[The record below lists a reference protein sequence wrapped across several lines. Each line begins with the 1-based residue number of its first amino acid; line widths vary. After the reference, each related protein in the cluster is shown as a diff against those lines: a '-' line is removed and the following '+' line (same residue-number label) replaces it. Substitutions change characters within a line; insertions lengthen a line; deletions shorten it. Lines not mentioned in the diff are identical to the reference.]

1 MARKVEVVDYDLA
14 WPGMFEREAPL
25 LRKVFADQLLELHHI
40 GSTAIPGLRAKP
52 TIDVLLVVRDIN
64 AIDELNGAMLQND
77 YHPEG
82 EFGLPGRRYFWKGI
96 PDVHTY
102 HAHAYQAGHSEIVR
116 LLNFRDFLRAHRQEA
131 LAYEELKQQ
140 LAARFT
146 YNPDAYT
153 HAKDALIRQMD
164 EKAKRWRAQ
173 A

>member
-1 MARKVEVVDYDLA
+1 MVEYDPA
-14 WPGMFEREAPL
+14 WPGMFEREAL
-25 LRKVFADQLLELHHI
+25 LLGKVFGDQLLELHHI

-52 TIDVLLVVRDIN
+52 TIDILLVVRDIS
-64 AIDELNGAMLQND
+64 AIDGLNGAMMKNG

-82 EFGLPGRRYFWKGI
+82 EFGIPGRRYFWKGV
-96 PDVHTY
+96 PDVHIY
-102 HAHAYQAGHSEIVR
+102 HAHAYQAGHSEITR

-131 LAYEELKQQ
+131 LAYQELKQQ

-146 YNPDAYT
+146 YDPDSYT
-153 HAKDALIRQMD
+153 NAKDALIRHMD

>member
-1 MARKVEVVDYDLA
+1 MVDYDPA
-14 WPGMFEREAPL
+14 WPSRFEREAPL
-25 LRKVFADQLLELHHI
+25 LRTVFSDQLLELHHI
-40 GSTAIPGLRAKP
+40 GSTAIPELRAKP
-52 TIDVLLVVRDIN
+52 IIDIMLVVRDIG
-64 AIDELNGAMLQND
+64 AVDALNGAMLQNG

-82 EFGLPGRRYFWKGI
+82 EFGIAGRRYFWKGI
-96 PDVHTY
+96 PEVHTY
-102 HAHAYQAGHSEIVR
+102 HAHAYQSGHSEITR

-131 LAYEELKQQ
+131 LAYEKLKQQ
-140 LAARFT
+140 LAVRFT